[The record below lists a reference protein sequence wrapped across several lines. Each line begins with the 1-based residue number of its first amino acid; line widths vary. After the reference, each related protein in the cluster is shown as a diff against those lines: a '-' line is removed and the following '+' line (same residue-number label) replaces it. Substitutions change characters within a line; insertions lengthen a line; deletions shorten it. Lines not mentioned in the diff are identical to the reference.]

1 LRNSADERISPFPAL
16 LMAWMPVLSISRCS
30 GPFALRYGMLTAS
43 VFWRRQ
49 MVLKCMRRPLPIVNQ
64 LAVGFFAFVSA
75 QNELIG
81 DYRMSSF

>member
-1 LRNSADERISPFPAL
+1 MSDDRCKATEKIISQKPSKPPARL
-16 LMAWMPVLSISRCS
+16 LVKDMSRPRPLNDIVC
-30 GPFALRYGMLTAS
+30 FDVHR
-43 VFWRRQ
+43 
-49 MVLKCMRRPLPIVNQ
+49 MRRPLPIVNQ